1 LAVVPLT
8 VLPLL
13 GIGWF
18 AYTQL
23 QETSEQRA
31 REQLATLLDQI
42 ALNTEARV
50 TKLGADTRVFASS
63 PLVERYLRTTN
74 EDQRY
79 QLLYTP
85 LLHLLD
91 DLLDAY
97 DEYTRLQLFLNDGL
111 EDAVAERSDAGPA
124 LRLLSVADI
133 VDLSEGESDYV
144 EVQLIGSVDDGSLA
158 LRAIKPL
165 WVLDRSK
172 DPLLGFRSLR
182 GYLAVS
188 MGLDFLESQVRSA
201 RLGETGYVVFADRS
215 GRVLFQPEGSVLGR
229 RLPEMLWQRLINP
242 SEQGG
247 PWTGRYADRTVLL
260 EARYAGAGIFAVGV
274 LPEAE
279 LKAAGRRLGGA
290 VALAT
295 LVTVVLSVLFLF
307 VVLRHLVMRPVR
319 KLHLATEEVGRGNLA
334 PALKIEGSDELAQLA
349 SSFVRMAENV
359 RQSAQQIEYLAYR
372 DSLTG
377 LPNRRLFMEHLA
389 AVLRQAQRDQTI
401 VALLFLDLDNFKRVN
416 DSLGHAAGDALI
428 QEVAERLAAT
438 VRAEDVVAHGQVRSS
453 AEIVSRL
460 GGDEFVVLLP
470 NLKDME
476 VAARVAKRMLEA
488 LTQPC
493 RLGNDEIYA
502 SVSIGISLFPN
513 DGESPESL
521 IRGADTAMYHAK
533 EQGRNNFQFYSRSLN
548 AAAVRRLTVETRLRR
563 AIEDEALRLNYQPQ
577 VDVTTGDVIGFEALA
592 RWTDPE
598 LGVVPPTSF
607 VGVAEESDLIIP
619 LSDWTLA
626 EACRQM
632 RAWRD
637 EGYSGRFVSVNISAV
652 MLRRQRLHSL
662 LERHLQAF
670 DLPPEC
676 IEIELTETALISTG
690 DEAVRHLEKVRE
702 LGVRIALDDFGT
714 GYSSLTYLRRFPI
727 QKIKIDRSFVKDLE
741 VDAGDASIVSAT
753 LAMARALDV
762 VTTAEGV
769 ETTGQLE
776 ILRLRGCDT
785 VQGYLLGRPVPPEQA
800 IESLQ
805 PRRSSTG

>member
-1 LAVVPLT
+1 
-8 VLPLL
+8 
-13 GIGWF
+13 
-18 AYTQL
+18 
-23 QETSEQRA
+23 
-31 REQLATLLDQI
+31 
-42 ALNTEARV
+42 
-50 TKLGADTRVFASS
+50 
-63 PLVERYLRTTN
+63 
-74 EDQRY
+74 
-79 QLLYTP
+79 
-85 LLHLLD
+85 
-91 DLLDAY
+91 
-97 DEYTRLQLFLNDGL
+97 
-111 EDAVAERSDAGPA
+111 
-124 LRLLSVADI
+124 
-133 VDLSEGESDYV
+133 
-144 EVQLIGSVDDGSLA
+144 
-158 LRAIKPL
+158 
-165 WVLDRSK
+165 
-172 DPLLGFRSLR
+172 
-182 GYLAVS
+182 
-188 MGLDFLESQVRSA
+188 
-201 RLGETGYVVFADRS
+201 
-215 GRVLFQPEGSVLGR
+215 
-229 RLPEMLWQRLINP
+229 
-242 SEQGG
+242 
-247 PWTGRYADRTVLL
+247 
-260 EARYAGAGIFAVGV
+260 
-274 LPEAE
+274 
-279 LKAAGRRLGGA
+279 
-290 VALAT
+290 
-295 LVTVVLSVLFLF
+295 
-307 VVLRHLVMRPVR
+307 
-319 KLHLATEEVGRGNLA
+319 
-334 PALKIEGSDELAQLA
+334 
-349 SSFVRMAENV
+349 
-359 RQSAQQIEYLAYR
+359 
-372 DSLTG
+372 
-377 LPNRRLFMEHLA
+377 
-389 AVLRQAQRDQTI
+389 
-401 VALLFLDLDNFKRVN
+401 
-416 DSLGHAAGDALI
+416 
-428 QEVAERLAAT
+428 
-438 VRAEDVVAHGQVRSS
+438 
-453 AEIVSRL
+453 
-460 GGDEFVVLLP
+460 
-470 NLKDME
+470 
-476 VAARVAKRMLEA
+476 
-488 LTQPC
+488 
-493 RLGNDEIYA
+493 
-502 SVSIGISLFPN
+502 
-513 DGESPESL
+513 
-521 IRGADTAMYHAK
+521 MYHAK

-548 AAAVRRLTVETRLRR
+548 AAAVRRLTVETKLRR